1 MPTLTARIVLAS
13 LSLVSAAALAQPADP
28 VRGQSLWARTN
39 DAPLSCGQDG
49 SCHGPDPS
57 LNQYRALRGADNAAL
72 ILNAIGAVRTG
83 MAFLAPHVSER
94 DAIDIAAFLGEVS
107 RKRAAGPPPAAD
119 VGVTGVTGV
128 DGGSGGAGG
137 ADPAPDTSAGNA
149 ALQDAIAP
157 PFNAGYG
164 GCAVGLPGAGDPT
177 LPALLA
183 AASLALALR
192 GRRRRRITRSAA
204 SACAQAAAALL
215 VAGLLALPVA
225 ARAVA
230 PGDVAPAF
238 VLPAPDGGTV
248 SLEAERGHVVWLD
261 FWASWCAPCRQSF
274 PWMAD
279 LQRRHGARGLRVI
292 AVNVDARPAE
302 ARRFLARDPPPFAI
316 ALDPSGDLARRYAI
330 RAMPTSVL
338 IDTSGRVLA
347 VHNGFRTADAADL
360 ERRIERALGA
370 SAGVADGAMRR

>member
-1 MPTLTARIVLAS
+1 MPTLTARTVLAS
-13 LSLVSAAALAQPADP
+13 LSLVSAAAFAQPADP
-28 VRGQSLWARTN
+28 LRGQSLWARTN

-94 DAIDIAAFLGEVS
+94 DAVDIAAFLGEVS
-107 RKRAAGPPPAAD
+107 RRRAAGTPPAAD
-119 VGVTGVTGV
+119 VGVTSGTGV
-128 DGGSGGAGG
+128 DGGAGG
-137 ADPAPDTSAGNA
+137 GDAAAGAPAADAGLQA
-149 ALQDAIAP
+149 AIVP

-164 GCAVGLPGAGDPT
+164 GCSLGLPGAGDPT
-177 LPALLA
+177 LPALFA

-192 GRRRRRITRSAA
+192 ARRRRRPVARSAA
-204 SACAQAAAALL
+204 AGATALL
-215 VAGLLALPVA
+215 ITALLALPVT
-225 ARAVA
+225 ARAVT
-230 PGDVAPAF
+230 PGEAAPAF
-238 VLPAPDGGTV
+238 VLPALDGGAV
-248 SLEAERGHVVWLD
+248 SLESVRGHVVWLD

-279 LQRRHGARGLRVI
+279 LQRRHGARGLRVL
-292 AVNVDARPAE
+292 AVNVDARSE
-302 ARRFLARDPPPFAI
+302 DARRFVARDPPPFAI

-338 IDTSGRVLA
+338 IDASGRVLA
-347 VHNGFRTADAADL
+347 VHNGFRTADAAEL
-360 ERRIERALGA
+360 ERRIERALDA
-370 SAGVADGAMRR
+370 SAGIEDGATRR

>member
-1 MPTLTARIVLAS
+1 MPTLAARTVLAS

-94 DAIDIAAFLGEVS
+94 DAIDIAAFLGEAA
-107 RKRAAGPPPAAD
+107 RKRAAGTPPAAD
-119 VGVTGVTGV
+119 GVTGV
-128 DGGSGGAGG
+128 DGGAGG
-137 ADPAPDTSAGNA
+137 GNA
-149 ALQDAIAP
+149 AAGTPAADAELQAAIAP

-164 GCAVGLPGAGDPT
+164 GCSLGLPGAGDPT

-192 GRRRRRITRSAA
+192 ARRRHRPVARSAA
-204 SACAQAAAALL
+204 ATALL
-215 VAGLLALPVA
+215 ITALLALPVT

-230 PGDVAPAF
+230 PGESAPAF
-238 VLPAPDGGTV
+238 VLPGLDGGAV
-248 SLEAERGHVVWLD
+248 SLESVRGHVVWLD

-279 LQRRHGARGLRVI
+279 LQRRHGARGLRVL
-292 AVNVDARPAE
+292 AVNVDARSE
-302 ARRFLARDPPPFAI
+302 DARRFVARDPPPFAI

-330 RAMPTSVL
+330 RAMPTAVL
-338 IDTSGRVLA
+338 IDASGRVLA
-347 VHNGFRTADAADL
+347 VHNGFRTADAAAL
-360 ERRIERALGA
+360 ERRIERALDA
-370 SAGVADGAMRR
+370 SAGVDDGATRR